1 MNDQPTLDF
10 TPPAADDDL
19 NLANYA
25 QRAYLEYALSVVK
38 GRALPD
44 VCDGQKPV
52 QRRILYSM
60 SRMGLGFG
68 GANGNVGARP
78 VKSARVVGDVLGR
91 FHPHGDQA
99 AYDALVRM
107 AQDFS
112 QRYPLIDGQGNFG
125 SRDGDGAA
133 AMRYTEAR
141 LARISSLLLDEID
154 EGTVDFQ
161 PNYDGSTE
169 EPRQLPARLPFPLLN
184 GASGIAVGLATEIPS
199 HNLREVADACVALIR
214 NSKLNDD
221 ELFAIVPGPDYPG
234 GGQIISSASD
244 IADAYRSGRGSLKCR
259 ARWKIEELAR
269 GQWQLVVT
277 ELPPGVS
284 TQRVLEEIEELTN
297 PKVKTGKKTLSLEQN
312 QLKASVLAVLDGV
325 RDESSKD
332 AAVRLVC
339 EPKSSRIGQQELIT
353 TLLAHTSLE
362 SSSPVNLTMIGLDGR
377 PVLKSLRQMLDEWIA
392 FRQTTITRRS
402 QHRLAKVLDRI
413 HILEGRQIVLLNIDE
428 VIAIIRQSD
437 EPKAALIARF
447 NLSDRQAEDILEIR
461 LRQLARLEAIK
472 IEQELAS
479 LRAEQGKLDDILG
492 NPGSLRRLMV
502 REIEQDAKTFAD
514 PRRTLIQAEKKAVLE
529 VRVVDE
535 PVTVV
540 VSQKGWARAQK
551 GWSRTA
557 STAAS
562 VVGADANG
570 VSPASSSA
578 MGVAVIGQAAA
589 ALEFGFKAG
598 DAPYGAF
605 ECRTVDTLLAF
616 GSNGRVYSVPV
627 ASLPGGR
634 GDGQPLTTLVDLEPG
649 TQLVHYF
656 AGSAAATL
664 LLSGSGGYGFL
675 ATVENMTSRLKA
687 GKAFVALQ
695 DGETLCAPSLANLP
709 PVASGT
715 GAANGASVSAATHV
729 ACAST
734 LGRILTFEIDQLRQM
749 ANGGRGLMLI
759 DLDGKDALA
768 GAAAY
773 TRSIRIEGI
782 GRGGK
787 VREETLEIRSLN
799 NARAAR
805 ARKGKAADLGF
816 KPATVTR
823 VE

>member
-1 MNDQPTLDF
+1 MEQDLISLDSG
-10 TPPAADDDL
+10 DDAQL
-19 NLANYA
+19 NLATYA

-60 SRMGLGFG
+60 SRMGLGFSG
-68 GANGNVGARP
+68 NSGAKP

-141 LARISSLLLDEID
+141 LSRITSLLLDEID
-154 EGTVDFQ
+154 EGTVDFV

-169 EPRQLPARLPFPLLN
+169 EPRQLPARLPFTLLN

-199 HNLREVADACVALIR
+199 HNLGEIAQACVALVKSPR
-214 NSKLNDD
+214 LTD
-221 ELFAIVPGPDYPG
+221 EELLALVPGPDYPG
-234 GGQIISSASD
+234 GGQIISSATD
-244 IADAYRSGRGSLKCR
+244 IAEAYRTGRGSLKVR

-284 TQRVLEEIEELTN
+284 TQKVLEEIEELTN
-297 PKVKTGKKTLSLEQN
+297 PKVKAGKKALSQEQTL
-312 QLKASVLAVLDGV
+312 LKASVLAVLDAV

-332 AAVRLVC
+332 AAVRLVF
-339 EPKSSRIGQQELIT
+339 EPKTSRISQQELIT
-353 TLLAHTSLE
+353 ALLAHTSLE
-362 SSSPVNLTMIGLDGR
+362 TSAPINLTMVGLDGK
-377 PVLKSLRQMLDEWIA
+377 PVQKSLRQMLQEWIE
-392 FRQTTITRRS
+392 FRQQTVQRRS
-402 QHRLAKVLDRI
+402 QHRLDKVLARI
-413 HILEGRQIVLLNIDE
+413 HILEGRQLVLLNIDE

-447 NLSDRQAEDILEIR
+447 SLSDRQAEDILEIR

-479 LRAEQGKLDDILG
+479 LRDEQKKLEDILG
-492 NPGSLRRLMV
+492 SAAALRRLLIK
-502 REIEQDAKTFAD
+502 EIEADAKQFAD
-514 PRRTLIQAEKKAVLE
+514 ARRTLIQAEKRAVAE
-529 VRVVDE
+529 VKIVDE

-540 VSQKGWARAQK
+540 VSQKGWVRARN
-551 GWSRTA
+551 GHGHE
-557 STAAS
+557 AAS
-562 VVGADANG
+562 FA
-570 VSPASSSA
+570 
-578 MGVAVIGQAAA
+578 
-589 ALEFGFKAG
+589 FKSG
-598 DAPYGAF
+598 DGLYGTF

-627 ASLPGGR
+627 ATLPGAR
-634 GDGQPLTTLVDLEPG
+634 GDGQPVTTLIELEAG
-649 TQLVHYF
+649 TQLLHYF
-656 AGSAAATL
+656 AGAAGAFL
-664 LLSGSGGYGFL
+664 LLSNSGGYGFL
-675 ATVENMTSRLKA
+675 ATVENMISRQKA
-687 GKAFVALQ
+687 GKAFMSLGEGETVCRPSPANVPPPAGATASALQ
-695 DGETLCAPSLANLP
+695 VP
-709 PVASGT
+709 
-715 GAANGASVSAATHV
+715 ATHV
-729 ACAST
+729 ACVST
-734 LGRILTFEIDQLRQM
+734 SRRVLTFEISELKTM
-749 ANGGRGLMLI
+749 ASGGRGLMLM
-759 DLDGKDALA
+759 DLDKKDSLA

-773 TRSIRIEGI
+773 TRSVRITGVFRDKE
-782 GRGGK
+782 
-787 VREETLEIRSLN
+787 REEVLEIRSLN

-805 ARKGKAADLGF
+805 GRKGRDGSF
-816 KPATVTR
+816 TFRPVTVER

>member
-1 MNDQPTLDF
+1 MNDQPTLDLSQDES
-10 TPPAADDDL
+10 DDSL

-60 SRMGLGFG
+60 ERMGLGFT
-68 GANGNVGARP
+68 GASGAKP

-141 LARISSLLLDEID
+141 LAKITGLLLGEID
-154 EGTVDFQ
+154 EGTVDFV
-161 PNYDGSTE
+161 PNYDGSTQ
-169 EPRQLPARLPFPLLN
+169 EPRQLPARLPFTLLN

-199 HNLREVADACVALIR
+199 HNLREIADACVALIK
-214 NSKLNDD
+214 SPKFTDE
-221 ELFAIVPGPDYPG
+221 ELFALVPGPDYPG
-234 GGQIISSASD
+234 GGQIISAATD
-244 IADAYRSGRGSLKCR
+244 IAEAYRGGRGSLKVR

-269 GQWQLVVT
+269 GQWQLVVN

-284 TQRVLEEIEELTN
+284 TQKVLEEIEELTN
-297 PKVKTGKKTLSLEQN
+297 PKVKTGKKALSQEQT
-312 QLKASVLAVLDGV
+312 QLKASVLAVLDVV

-332 AAVRLVC
+332 AAVRLVF
-339 EPKSSRIGQQELIT
+339 EPKTSRIEQQELIT

-362 SSSPVNLTMIGLDGR
+362 TSSPINLTMVGLDGK
-377 PVLKSLRQMLDEWIA
+377 PVQKSLRQMLLEWIE
-392 FRQTTITRRS
+392 FRQTTVQRRS
-402 QHRLAKVLDRI
+402 QHRLDKVLDRI
-413 HILEGRQIVLLNIDE
+413 HILEGRQLVLLNIDE

-437 EPKAALIARF
+437 EPKTALIARF
-447 NLSDRQAEDILEIR
+447 NLSERQAEDILEIR

-472 IEQELAS
+472 IEQELKE
-479 LRAEQGKLDDILG
+479 LREEQGKLEEILG
-492 NPGSLRRLMV
+492 SPAALRRLMV
-502 REIEQDAKTFAD
+502 KEIEADARQFAD
-514 PRRTLIQAEKKAVLE
+514 ARRTLIQAEKKAVATVAVL
-529 VRVVDE
+529 DE

-540 VSQKGWARAQK
+540 VSQKGWVRART
-551 GWSRTA
+551 GHGHE
-557 STAAS
+557 AAS
-562 VVGADANG
+562 FA
-570 VSPASSSA
+570 
-578 MGVAVIGQAAA
+578 
-589 ALEFGFKAG
+589 FKAG
-598 DAPYGAF
+598 DGLYGTF
-605 ECRTVDTLLAF
+605 ECRTVDTLLVF
-616 GSNGRVYSVPV
+616 GSNGRVYSVAV
-627 ASLPGGR
+627 SALPGAR
-634 GDGQPLTTLVDLEPG
+634 GDGQPVTTLIELESG
-649 TQLVHYF
+649 TQLAHYF
-656 AGSAAATL
+656 AGPANGWL
-664 LLSGSGGYGFL
+664 LLSNSGGYGFL
-675 ATVENMTSRLKA
+675 ATVENMSSRQRA
-687 GKAFVALQ
+687 GKAFISCNE
-695 DGETLCAPSLANLP
+695 GETICRPSPANVAPAP
-709 PVASGT
+709 P
-715 GAANGASVSAATHV
+715 ATHV

-734 LGRILTFEIDQLRQM
+734 GGRILTFEIAELKAQ

-759 DLDGKDALA
+759 DLDARDTLA

-773 TRSIRIEGI
+773 TRSVRIEGI

-787 VREETLEIRSLN
+787 EREETLEIRSLN

-805 ARKGKAADLGF
+805 GRKGKAADLGF
-816 KPATVTR
+816 KPVSILR

>member
-1 MNDQPTLDF
+1 MTDQPTLDF
-10 TPPAADDDL
+10 APPESDDSL
-19 NLANYA
+19 NLATYA

-44 VCDGQKPV
+44 VSDGQKPV

-60 SRMGLGFG
+60 ARMGLGFG
-68 GANGNVGARP
+68 GPNGNTGAKP
-78 VKSARVVGDVLGR
+78 VKCARVVGDVLGR

-141 LARISSLLLDEID
+141 LARITSLLLDEID

-169 EPRQLPARLPFPLLN
+169 EPKQLPARLPFTLLN

-214 NSKLNDD
+214 NPKLSDD
-221 ELFAIVPGPDYPG
+221 ELFALVPGPDYPG
-234 GGQIISSASD
+234 GGQIISPAAD
-244 IADAYRSGRGSLKCR
+244 IADAYRTGRGSLKCR
-259 ARWKIEELAR
+259 ARWKIEDLAR

-297 PKVKTGKKTLSLEQN
+297 PKVKAGKKALTQEQN

-339 EPKSSRIGQQELIT
+339 EPKTSRIEQQELIT

-362 SSSPVNLTMIGLDGR
+362 TSSPINLTMIGLDGR
-377 PVLKSLRQMLDEWIA
+377 PVLKSMRQMLLEWIE
-392 FRQTTITRRS
+392 FRQGTITRRS
-402 QHRLAKVLDRI
+402 QHRLGKVRDRI

-428 VIAIIRQSD
+428 VIAIIRASD
-437 EPKAALIARF
+437 EPKAALIERF
-447 NLSDRQAEDILEIR
+447 ALSDRQAEDILEIR

-472 IEQELAS
+472 IEQELS
-479 LRAEQGKLDDILG
+479 NLRDEAVKLEDILG
-492 NPGSLRRLMV
+492 NPSSLRRLMIK
-502 REIEQDAKTFAD
+502 EIEADAKTFAD
-514 PRRTLIQAEKKAVLE
+514 ARRTLIQAEKKAVLE

-551 GWSRTA
+551 GWARDRA
-557 STAAS
+557 
-562 VVGADANG
+562 GNG
-570 VSPASSSA
+570 
-578 MGVAVIGQAAA
+578 AAA
-589 ALEFGFKAG
+589 GTPEYTFKAG
-598 DAPYGAF
+598 DALYGAF
-605 ECRTVDTLLAF
+605 ECRSVDTLLAF
-616 GSNGRVYSVPV
+616 GSNGRLYSVPV
-627 ASLPGGR
+627 AALPGAR
-634 GDGQPLTTLVDLEPG
+634 GDGQPVTTLIELESG
-649 TQLVHYF
+649 TQLVHFF
-656 AGSAAATL
+656 AGPAAATL
-664 LLSGSGGYGFL
+664 LLASSGGYGFL
-675 ATVENMTSRLKA
+675 ASVDNMVSRQKA
-687 GKAFVALQ
+687 GKAFINLGE
-695 DGETLCAPSLANLP
+695 GETVCAPSLVSLP
-709 PVASGT
+709 AAGAGAP
-715 GAANGASVSAATHV
+715 GAAAPATHV

-734 LGRILTFEIDQLRQM
+734 LGRILTFEIGELRAM
-749 ANGGRGLMLI
+749 PNGGRGLMLI
-759 DLDGKDALA
+759 DLDGKDSLA

-773 TRSIRIEGI
+773 TRSIRIEGL

-787 VREETLEIRSLN
+787 PREETLEIRSLN

-816 KPATVTR
+816 KPTGITR

>member
-1 MNDQPTLDF
+1 MTDSSILDL
-10 TPPAADDDL
+10 PQHDNPDDGD
-19 NLANYA
+19 NSSSLASYA

-68 GANGNVGARP
+68 GANGNTGAKP
-78 VKSARVVGDVLGR
+78 VKCARVVGDVLGR

-141 LARISSLLLDEID
+141 LSKITGLLLDEID
-154 EGTVDFQ
+154 EGTVDFT

-169 EPRQLPARLPFPLLN
+169 EPRQLAARLPFALLN

-199 HNLREVADACVALIR
+199 HNLREIAEACVALIK
-214 NSKLNDD
+214 SPKLTDD
-221 ELFAIVPGPDYPG
+221 ELFALVPGPDYPG
-234 GGQIISSASD
+234 GGQIISPAGD
-244 IADAYRSGRGSLKCR
+244 IADAYRTGRGSLKCR

-284 TQRVLEEIEELTN
+284 TQRVLEEIEELSN
-297 PKVKTGKKTLSLEQN
+297 PKVKAGKKALTLEQN
-312 QLKASVLAVLDGV
+312 QLKATVLSVLDGV

-339 EPKSSRIGQQELIT
+339 EPKTSRIQQQELIT

-362 SSSPVNLTMIGLDGR
+362 TSSPINLTMVGLDGR
-377 PVLKSLRQMLDEWIA
+377 PTQKSLRQMLNEWIE
-392 FRQTTITRRS
+392 FRQTTIERRS
-402 QHRLAKVLDRI
+402 QHRLDKVLARI
-413 HILEGRQIVLLNIDE
+413 HILEGRQLVLLNIDE

-437 EPKAALIARF
+437 DPKAALIARF

-472 IEQELAS
+472 IEQELKE
-479 LRAEQGKLDDILG
+479 LREQQQKLEEILA
-492 NPGSLRRLMV
+492 NPASLRRLMV
-502 REIEQDAKTFAD
+502 KEIEQDAKTFAD

-529 VRVVDE
+529 VKVVDE

-540 VSQKGWARAQK
+540 VSQKGWVRAQK
-551 GWSRTA
+551 GWARDKA
-557 STAAS
+557 GATAA
-562 VVGADANG
+562 
-570 VSPASSSA
+570 P
-578 MGVAVIGQAAA
+578 M
-589 ALEFGFKAG
+589 EFNFKAG
-598 DAPYGAF
+598 DALYGAF

-616 GSNGRVYSVPV
+616 GSNGRVYSVAV
-627 ASLPGGR
+627 SLLPGAR
-634 GDGQPLTTLVDLEPG
+634 GDGQPITSLLELEAG
-649 TQLVHYF
+649 TQLLYYF
-656 AGSAAATL
+656 AGPANAVL
-664 LLSGSGGYGFL
+664 LLSSSAGYGFM
-675 ATVENMTSRLKA
+675 ATVENMSSRLKA
-687 GKAFVALQ
+687 GKAFVTCN
-695 DGETLCAPSLANLP
+695 DGEVLCRPSPVSGSSGAIPLP
-709 PVASGT
+709 P
-715 GAANGASVSAATHV
+715 ATHV

-734 LGRILTFEIDQLRQM
+734 GGRILTFELSELKSM
-749 ANGGRGLMLI
+749 GNGGRGLMLI
-759 DLDGKDALA
+759 DLEAKDTLA

-773 TRSIRIEGI
+773 TRSVKIEGI
-782 GRGGK
+782 GRGAK
-787 VREETLEIRSLN
+787 EREETLEIRSLN

-816 KPATVTR
+816 KPSSIIR

>member
-1 MNDQPTLDF
+1 MTDSSILDL
-10 TPPAADDDL
+10 PQHDNPDDGD
-19 NLANYA
+19 NSSSLASYA

-68 GANGNVGARP
+68 GANGNTGAKP
-78 VKSARVVGDVLGR
+78 VKCARVVGDVLGR

-141 LARISSLLLDEID
+141 LSKITGLLLDEID
-154 EGTVDFQ
+154 EGTVDFT

-169 EPRQLPARLPFPLLN
+169 EPRQLAARLPFALLN

-199 HNLREVADACVALIR
+199 HNLREIAEACVALIK
-214 NSKLNDD
+214 SPKLTDD
-221 ELFAIVPGPDYPG
+221 ELFALVPGPDYPG
-234 GGQIISSASD
+234 GGQIISPAGD
-244 IADAYRSGRGSLKCR
+244 IADAYRTGRGSLKCR

-284 TQRVLEEIEELTN
+284 TQRVLEEIEELSN
-297 PKVKTGKKTLSLEQN
+297 PKVKAGKKALTLEQN
-312 QLKASVLAVLDGV
+312 QLKATVLSVLDGV

-339 EPKSSRIGQQELIT
+339 EPKTSRIQQQELIT

-362 SSSPVNLTMIGLDGR
+362 TSSPINLTMVGLDGR
-377 PVLKSLRQMLDEWIA
+377 PTQKSLRQMLNEWIE
-392 FRQTTITRRS
+392 FRQTTIERRS
-402 QHRLAKVLDRI
+402 QHRLDKVLARI
-413 HILEGRQIVLLNIDE
+413 HILEGRQLVLLNIDE

-437 EPKAALIARF
+437 DPKAALIARF

-472 IEQELAS
+472 IEQELKE
-479 LRAEQGKLDDILG
+479 LREQQQKLEEILA
-492 NPGSLRRLMV
+492 NPASLRRLMV
-502 REIEQDAKTFAD
+502 KEIEQDAKTFAD

-529 VRVVDE
+529 VKVVDE

-540 VSQKGWARAQK
+540 VSQKGWVRAQK
-551 GWSRTA
+551 GWARDKA
-557 STAAS
+557 GATAA
-562 VVGADANG
+562 
-570 VSPASSSA
+570 P
-578 MGVAVIGQAAA
+578 M
-589 ALEFGFKAG
+589 EFNFKAG
-598 DAPYGAF
+598 DALYGAF

-616 GSNGRVYSVPV
+616 GSNGRVYSVAV
-627 ASLPGGR
+627 SLLPGAR
-634 GDGQPLTTLVDLEPG
+634 GDGQPITSLLELEAG
-649 TQLVHYF
+649 TQLLYYF
-656 AGSAAATL
+656 AGPANAVL
-664 LLSGSGGYGFL
+664 LLSSSAGYGFM
-675 ATVENMTSRLKA
+675 ATVENMSSRLKA
-687 GKAFVALQ
+687 GKAFVTCN
-695 DGETLCAPSLANLP
+695 DGEVLCRPSPVSGSSGAIPLP
-709 PVASGT
+709 P
-715 GAANGASVSAATHV
+715 ATHV

-734 LGRILTFEIDQLRQM
+734 GGRILTFELSELKSM
-749 ANGGRGLMLI
+749 GNGGRGLMLI
-759 DLDGKDALA
+759 DLEAKDTLA

-773 TRSIRIEGI
+773 TRSVKIEGM
-782 GRGGK
+782 GRGAK
-787 VREETLEIRSLN
+787 EREETLEIRSLN

-816 KPATVTR
+816 KPSSIIR